1 MTSVAIRVYA
11 DTSVFGGVFD
21 AEFKKGSA
29 GFFDLVKRGDF
40 QLVVSVIV
48 RNEVRKAPGDVQSF
62 FTEMLDFAEF
72 VDATPEAV
80 ALQQAYMKAN
90 ILTSR
95 WEQDA
100 MHVALASVADC
111 AIIVSW
117 NFRHIVNFRKIPL
130 YNEVNMSLGYKTIA
144 IHSPMEV
151 IADEA

>member
-1 MTSVAIRVYA
+1 
-11 DTSVFGGVFD
+11 
-21 AEFKKGSA
+21 
-29 GFFDLVKRGDF
+29 
-40 QLVVSVIV
+40 
-48 RNEVRKAPGDVQSF
+48 
-62 FTEMLDFAEF
+62 MLDFAEF

-100 MHVALASVADC
+100 MHVALASVAEC
-111 AIIVSW
+111 AILISW
-117 NFRHIVNFRKIPL
+117 NFRHIVNFRKISL